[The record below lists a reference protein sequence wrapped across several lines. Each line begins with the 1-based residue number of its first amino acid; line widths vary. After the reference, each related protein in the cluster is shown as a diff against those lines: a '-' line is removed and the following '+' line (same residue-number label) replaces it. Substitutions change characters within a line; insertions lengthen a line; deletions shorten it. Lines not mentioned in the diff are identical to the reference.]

1 MINSSQIG
9 KIARIELARPPVNAL
24 NPALLSALRQAI
36 DTALADP
43 SIEGVCLTGRAGMF
57 SAGLDVPELLTLS
70 RDMLRNAWRDF
81 FAVMESLSR
90 SNKPCVAAITGHS
103 PAGGAVIALFCD
115 YRVMAAGAYKIGLN
129 EVQVGLA
136 VPPAI
141 VRAMQRLVGAHRGER
156 LMVAGTM
163 LDANGAL
170 SAGLVD
176 ELAAP
181 ELVETRAM
189 AWLDEHLRLPPNAM
203 RATRTN
209 ARADLAAVF
218 DGDSAAE
225 LERLLDGWFGEETQR
240 VMHVLVAKL
249 KAKA

>member
-1 MINSSQIG
+1 MINVSSIG

-24 NPALLSALRQAI
+24 NPALLAGLRQAI
-36 DTALADP
+36 DAALSDP
-43 SIEGVCLTGRAGMF
+43 SVDGICLTGRAGMF

-70 RDMLRNAWRDF
+70 RDALRMAWRDF
-81 FAVMESLSR
+81 FAVMEALAR
-90 SNKPCVAAITGHS
+90 SNKPCAAAITGHS

-115 YRVMAAGAYKIGLN
+115 YRVMAAGAFKIGLN

-163 LDANGAL
+163 LDSNGAL
-170 SAGLVD
+170 NAGLVD

-181 ELVETRAM
+181 EQVEARAI
-189 AWLDEHLRLPPNAM
+189 AWLEQHLCLPPNAM
-203 RATRTN
+203 RATRAN
-209 ARADLAAVF
+209 ARADLSAVF
-218 DGDSAAE
+218 DGDSDAE
-225 LERLLDGWFGEETQR
+225 LEQLLDGWFGEETQH
-240 VMHVLVAKL
+240 VMHALVAKL